1 MKKQKNLTKNKKG
14 DGKEKDFFRRNY
26 SEAWNHIND
35 SGNFI
40 FLAIAVFFA
49 FSLVSFFLPVPSQI
63 SEQILTFIR
72 ELIETTRDMD
82 AKSMSGFIFFNNLQ
96 SSFMGM
102 AFGVF
107 LGIFPLA
114 VAAVNGYILGFVA
127 SISVSSEGVF
137 VLWRLFPHGIFEL
150 PAVFISLGMGLK
162 IGSFIFQK
170 KKFDFLK
177 ENFWK
182 SLKAFFLIVVPLLA
196 VAAIIEGTLI
206 VFTG

>member
-1 MKKQKNLTKNKKG
+1 MKNKKG
-14 DGKEKDFFRRNY
+14 AARNRNKKTKANFFSKNY
-26 SEAWNHIND
+26 SEAWNHIKD
-35 SGNFI
+35 SRNFI
-40 FLAIAVFFA
+40 FFSIAIFFA

-63 SEQILTFIR
+63 SEQILKFIE
-72 ELIETTRDMD
+72 ELIETTNDMD
-82 AKSMSGFIFFNNLQ
+82 AKSMMGFIFFNNLQ

-102 AFGVF
+102 AFGIF

-114 VAAVNGYILGFVA
+114 VGIINGYILGFVA
-127 SISVSSEGVF
+127 SASVNSSGIF
-137 VLWRLFPHGIFEL
+137 VLWRILPHGIFEL

-162 IGSFIFQK
+162 MGTFIFQK
-170 KKFDFLK
+170 KKFDFLR